1 MTLVIKTSKKS
12 SDLGF
17 KLLSWGIK
25 LVSIALLS
33 CPVIVAADS
42 LDEGVQQ
49 DSFLLMLAGALSA
62 YEIDVTSNLNS
73 REVVRQRI
81 QRARLGR
88 FPDLPIGSLASSEEI
103 ASWEAAYSES
113 ELGGVAILIDGF
125 ATVSSAAFI
134 DHWLHSPSEQRLF
147 VTFYADDLAA
157 AEKLASVAADYGH
170 AIDLVFDVERA
181 TAATELYA
189 TAAQRLA
196 IDSRVARR
204 YRTKVTELEYLGER
218 VRRKTNSLFVD
229 DGNRGDGSLA
239 RREPSVF
246 LKETLGDEFN
256 QSTIEAIIVPG
267 GVALGEVA
275 SLDFVSRELVFQ
287 NGELMLVD
295 EEGVSW
301 RLPEI
306 GLKEAKSLF
315 DFVARSEAINSD
327 AIVDIDA
334 DSRVRISSALRDTDV
349 GFAIMHADT
358 QPFEFVPNL
367 RVTKSVVIDTGVD
380 WQRVAIGERLQFEVV
395 YEVRFLSANNMRIAQ
410 TRAALEYEYDSERKN
425 SQYSNSWGRDKGRLD
440 ENLEYAGLGQ
450 SMAKVATYA
459 GWVGLFRL
467 LHEEK
472 VSFLLGRYEFMKIA
486 KSGQRTP
493 SRY

>member
-1 MTLVIKTSKKS
+1 M
-12 SDLGF
+12 GF
-17 KLLSWGIK
+17 KLSSWATC
-25 LVSIALLS
+25 LLAVALLCCS
-33 CPVIVAADS
+33 VQVAADS

-49 DSFLLMLAGALSA
+49 DSFLLTVADALGA
-62 YEIDVTSNLNS
+62 YDIDVTSNLNS

-81 QRARLGR
+81 QRPRLGR
-88 FPDLPIGSLASSEEI
+88 FPDLPIDSLASSEEI
-103 ASWEAAYSES
+103 ASWETAYRGS

-125 ATVSSAAFI
+125 DSVSSAVFTER
-134 DHWLHSPSEQRLF
+134 WLQSGSEQRLF

-157 AEKLASVAADYGH
+157 AEKLADVAADYGH
-170 AIDLVFDVERA
+170 AIELVFDVGRA
-181 TAATELYA
+181 TVAAELYA

-218 VRRKTNSLFVD
+218 VRRKSNSLFVD

-275 SLDFVSRELVFQ
+275 SLGFAPTELVFRD
-287 NGELMLVD
+287 GELALVD
-295 EEGVSW
+295 EEGMNW

-306 GLKEAKSLF
+306 GLEDAKALF
-315 DFVARSEAINSD
+315 DFVARSEVINSD

-334 DSRVRISSALRDTDV
+334 DGKVQISSVLRDTDV

-358 QPFEFVPNL
+358 QPFKFVPNL
-367 RVTKSVVIDTGVD
+367 RVTKSVIIDIGVD
-380 WQRVAIGERLQFEVV
+380 WQQVAEGGRLQFEVD
-395 YEVRFLSANNMRIAQ
+395 YEVRFLSADNMRIAQ
-410 TRAALEYEYDSERKN
+410 TQAALEYQFN
-425 SQYSNSWGRDKGRLD
+425 SAGKTSDYLDSWGRYASRLD
-440 ENLEYAGLGQ
+440 EKLDYSGLGQ
-450 SMAKVATYA
+450 SMTEVATYA
-459 GWVGLFRL
+459 GWIGLFRR
-467 LHEEK
+467 LHEDQL
-472 VSFLLGRYEFMKIA
+472 SFLRGRYEFMKID